1 MGLWSGIIQPLRY
14 TLIDIFGIIYL
25 PGLILFISLVILTY
39 YIILFAKNKFYNVI
53 LVFLCT
59 IFIFGIFDQ
68 TKSHKRVKTFSNESE
83 KKYSKTKVVIVF
95 DEMAGFNSFESVN
108 YNGADF
114 NKFGREFFKKHN
126 FEFYSD
132 MASVTSNTAASLS
145 ALLNFSEK
153 PEIREKVLRSSPNF
167 FFEYELTENIFFEKY
182 KDVSVYQSIHIDFCN
197 SLSVSKCESYNPFS
211 QTKFMNGFKDT
222 LLTKIVSIWKLN
234 GSISSAIIWR
244 SLRALKIVDSI
255 LEPEGHKATFQNVF
269 KSLEEYIYSQKY
281 DLIFV
286 HTLVP
291 HKPYGFDPNCNY
303 DGSLSLNNRYF
314 SIKKQVEQ
322 HNLERKCVLYYMDIF
337 LDNLKKNNAID
348 SIDFTLL
355 SDHGA
360 RIKKTKDSSF
370 PTIYAIKNTQTNLK
384 SFDARIT
391 GKVEGYACNKV
402 TAGGGGHQDNVDDEL
417 VEICKWVK
425 KFHNDDGKLWVIIW
439 DTDLTKKFNALK
451 KEYLDVPNLLVVN
464 HIEFQQYI
472 IDNYWEE
479 ASI

>member
-1 MGLWSGIIQPLRY
+1 MCLKKTNLLIFISFFPVFIFRSNLNFYEIIYSISIFTIPFFLINYLLVKKKILNNVFFRVYLSLIIIYGADNHLGLWSGIIQPLRY
-14 TLIDIFGIIYL
+14 TLIDIFGIIYV

-255 LEPEGHKATFQNVF
+255 LEPEGHKATFQNLF
-269 KSLEEYIYSQKY
+269 KSLEEDIYSQKY

-360 RIKKTKDSSF
+360 RIKKTKDSLF
-370 PTIYAIKNTQTNLK
+370 PTIYAIKNTQTNYK
-384 SFDARIT
+384 
-391 GKVEGYACNKV
+391 
-402 TAGGGGHQDNVDDEL
+402 
-417 VEICKWVK
+417 EIK
-425 KFHNDDGKLWVIIW
+425 KKTIMQKIFTQHYK
-439 DTDLTKKFNALK
+439 
-451 KEYLDVPNLLVVN
+451 
-464 HIEFQQYI
+464 
-472 IDNYWEE
+472 
-479 ASI
+479 